1 MLAHDQASGIGA
13 KRPRRSNSPAAVLP
27 LPLRRLEGTIRC
39 PLPAVGLRAERAN
52 LDRLSIEGN
61 GRVGEERRN

>member
-1 MLAHDQASGIGA
+1 
-13 KRPRRSNSPAAVLP
+13 
-27 LPLRRLEGTIRC
+27 LRRLEGTIRC